1 MAEEKPKSERPKI
14 TWDEEVIEAHNK
26 ERGTRM
32 KICEPDTPYIYYNAE
47 NDSAESATGEYAG
60 APKHTPPN
68 PAGTLDFNELSKKLS
83 EVKNSSESN
92 VECITVNMSDVV
104 EKPKNKDFL
113 KKRKAHYN
121 EYQMMKQLKNMTKD
135 EDED

>member
-1 MAEEKPKSERPKI
+1 MLFVFAMADSNAKNGRSKI

-32 KICEPDTPYIYYNAE
+32 KIHEPNTPYIYYNE
-47 NDSAESATGEYAG
+47 EQDSAKSATGQYAG
-60 APKHTPPN
+60 APKHTPTN
-68 PAGTLDFNELSKKLS
+68 AGGAVDFNELSKKLS
-83 EVKNSSESN
+83 DVKNSKDN
-92 VECITVNMSDVV
+92 KVECITVNMSDVV

-121 EYQMMKQLKNMTKD
+121 EFQMMKQL
-135 EDED
+135 EI